1 MSPASRA
8 ENIAEELAQSAEAM
22 RAAAALI
29 DLGLLRDAMSRLYY
43 AVYHAA
49 LALLLTEDLEP
60 STHRGVGV
68 LVGLHF
74 IKTSRVPV
82 DLGVTLRR
90 IQGYREAA
98 DYSRGFV
105 IPEDE
110 CRKELAAARG
120 FVEAVEAYL
129 RARTLVPDL
138 PG

>member
-22 RAAAALI
+22 RAAEALVE
-29 DLGLLRDAMSRLYY
+29 LSLHRDAMSRLYY

-60 STHRGVGV
+60 STHRGLGV

-74 IKTSRVPV
+74 VKTGKVAPQ
-82 DLGVTLRR
+82 LGVTLRR

-98 DYSRGFV
+98 DYTRGFV

-110 CRKELAAARG
+110 CRKELAEAAA
-120 FVEAVEAYL
+120 FIDAV
-129 RARTLVPDL
+129 RAIVQVAP
-138 PG
+138 